1 SQSGGLRSKNQNVT
15 KSGEIIT
22 CEWYNTPLVSESGE
36 VIGVASLVDDVT
48 EREMT
53 EAQLLKQ
60 ANFDTLTDLPN
71 RLLAFD
77 RLNQAIKR
85 AHRHDKC
92 VVLMFIDIDLFK
104 HVNDTLGH
112 HIGDK
117 LLIEVAKRLLS
128 CVREGDTVARLGGD
142 EFLIVLPDLVSIT
155 DSEQVAEKVLNSMSE
170 PFDIENKEL
179 VLSASIG
186 ITSYPEDGDDARVL
200 LRNADAAMYMAK
212 AAGRNAY
219 HFFTPE
225 INEQAQR
232 RLELESYL
240 RHAIEK
246 DELYLEYQPEIDIK
260 TGDVVGA
267 EALLR
272 WNNERA
278 GGLVPPMQFIPLAE
292 DTGLIVSIGEWV
304 IRNACEE
311 AVKWQSSTDNYTIA
325 VNISPRQFKVTGF
338 VSMIKGIL
346 AETGLSPELL
356 EIEITENL
364 LLEDS
369 QEIYDVLN
377 ELRSIGIKL
386 ALDDFGTGY
395 SSLSYVKRFPFEAL
409 KIDQAFIQDVMDDAD
424 DAALCRAIIV
434 MAKSLNMKIIG
445 EGVETAEQ
453 LEFLKINGADI
464 AQGYYLGRPMDREKF
479 AEFLE
484 AH

>member
-1 SQSGGLRSKNQNVT
+1 
-15 KSGEIIT
+15 
-22 CEWYNTPLVSESGE
+22 
-36 VIGVASLVDDVT
+36 
-48 EREMT
+48 
-53 EAQLLKQ
+53 
-60 ANFDTLTDLPN
+60 
-71 RLLAFD
+71 
-77 RLNQAIKR
+77 
-85 AHRHDKC
+85 
-92 VVLMFIDIDLFK
+92 
-104 HVNDTLGH
+104 
-112 HIGDK
+112 
-117 LLIEVAKRLLS
+117 
-128 CVREGDTVARLGGD
+128 
-142 EFLIVLPDLVSIT
+142 
-155 DSEQVAEKVLNSMSE
+155 
-170 PFDIENKEL
+170 
-179 VLSASIG
+179 
-186 ITSYPEDGDDARVL
+186 DGDDARVL

-304 IRNACEE
+304 IRKACEE

-325 VNISPRQFKVTGF
+325 VNISPRQFRVSGF

-356 EIEITENL
+356 EIELTENL

-369 QEIYDVLN
+369 QEIYDILN

-453 LEFLKINGADI
+453 LEFLKVNGADI
-464 AQGYYLGRPMDREKF
+464 AQGYYLGRPMSREKF

-484 AH
+484 TH